1 MKTCINASARS
12 LKKVSSW
19 IAWPVAALLMLAW
32 LAFGEAARAATN
44 YEPYTITHFA
54 GSLGEPGYSDGTG
67 SDARFNVPD
76 GIAVDASGNVYVA
89 DRNNNTIRK
98 ITPDGVVSTLAGRA
112 GFAGG
117 DDGTGSDARFYWPS
131 GVAVDSAGN
140 VYVADAPSFDY
151 DTLSYIGGH
160 TIRKITPSGVVTTLA
175 GLAGSSGS
183 ADGTGSAARFNE
195 PSGVAVDSAGN
206 VYVADWRNNTIRK
219 ITPGGVVST
228 LAGLASPFG
237 VAVDSSGN
245 VYVAATFNFTIHKI
259 TPGGVVSTL
268 AGRFRGGA
276 DGTGSAARFAWPYGV
291 AVDSAGNVYVAD
303 SPYREMEDL
312 SYRYGHTIRKI
323 TPSGVVTTLAGLA
336 GIPGGA
342 DGTGSAARFAS
353 PKGVAVDSAGNVYV
367 ADTGNNTIRKG
378 WVSPLRVFIA
388 PDGSGGFFIRV
399 QGRGNLSYQLQRAQT
414 LNGQWI
420 TNAVQTAPGSGL
432 VEFHDPSPPSDRG
445 FYRAF
450 QE

>member
-12 LKKVSSW
+12 LKKVSFW

-117 DDGTGSDARFYWPS
+117 DDGTGSDARFYW
-131 GVAVDSAGN
+131 
-140 VYVADAPSFDY
+140 
-151 DTLSYIGGH
+151 
-160 TIRKITPSGVVTTLA
+160 
-175 GLAGSSGS
+175 
-183 ADGTGSAARFNE
+183 